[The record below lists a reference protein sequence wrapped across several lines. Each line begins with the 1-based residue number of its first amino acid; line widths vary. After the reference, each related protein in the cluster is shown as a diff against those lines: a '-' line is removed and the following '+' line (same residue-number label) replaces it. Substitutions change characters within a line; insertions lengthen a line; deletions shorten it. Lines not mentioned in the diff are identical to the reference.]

1 MSIIVD
7 SRRTMY
13 ARERERTIMSEC
25 MRVDSR
31 FASVNSRCASRC
43 AGVVSILGVQCP
55 FYNFRF

>member
-43 AGVVSILGVQCP
+43 AGVVSILGVQC
-55 FYNFRF
+55 RF